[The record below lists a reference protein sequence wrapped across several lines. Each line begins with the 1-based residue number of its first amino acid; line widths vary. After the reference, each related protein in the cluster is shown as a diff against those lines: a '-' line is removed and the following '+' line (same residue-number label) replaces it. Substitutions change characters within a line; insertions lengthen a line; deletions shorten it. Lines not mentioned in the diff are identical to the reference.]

1 MAGILLEGDSV
12 SEEERA
18 AHARALA
25 ARNRETSLRRAAE
38 LKATVGAQK
47 LGRAL
52 QIPGRVL
59 SDVIQEPGPYSR
71 HIAAGD
77 HLRIVDLEGQQAVDF
92 LVYDSADPVNR
103 YNAANTVKLN
113 RTVYVGKGT
122 KLYSELGEV
131 LMTVI
136 EDTVGHHD
144 TLGGCCSTEVN
155 RKRYGIPD
163 TASCRNNFIKALGEH
178 GMSPRDIPLNINFFM
193 NVPVRPDG
201 STEIVEGLSVPG
213 DYVDLRA
220 EKDVLVVISNCP
232 QLYNPCNGWN
242 PTPVRLIEWRPA
254 DAR

>member
-131 LMTVI
+131 LMTV
-136 EDTVGHHD
+136 
-144 TLGGCCSTEVN
+144 STS
-155 RKRYGIPD
+155 
-163 TASCRNNFIKALGEH
+163 TQSAW
-178 GMSPRDIPLNINFFM
+178 PL
-193 NVPVRPDG
+193 
-201 STEIVEGLSVPG
+201 T
-213 DYVDLRA
+213 
-220 EKDVLVVISNCP
+220 
-232 QLYNPCNGWN
+232 
-242 PTPVRLIEWRPA
+242 
-254 DAR
+254 